1 MKKTHYKVWT
11 KADDHKLACHLDDL
25 YNGKAT
31 EVRQKPATTRKPA
44 KRQATPWTPYNGTDK
59 AKYFQKEEKQSCQD
73 ICRNLLNSIY
83 KQDRA
88 IARAM
93 A

>member
-1 MKKTHYKVWT
+1 MKRTHYKVWT

-31 EVRQKPATTRKPA
+31 EVAQKPTS
-44 KRQATPWTPYNGTDK
+44 KRGPKKHVAEWRPYDGPDK
-59 AKYFQKEEKQSCQD
+59 AKYFKQEEKVSCHD
-73 ICRNLLNSIY
+73 ACRNILKSLF
-83 KQDRA
+83 KQSNA
-88 IARAM
+88 IAKAM

>member
-1 MKKTHYKVWT
+1 MKRTHYKVWT

-31 EVRQKPATTRKPA
+31 EVVQKSTGK
-44 KRQATPWTPYNGTDK
+44 KRTKKRVAEWRPYDGPDK
-59 AKYFQKEEKQSCQD
+59 AKYFQQEEKISAHD
-73 ICRNLLNSIY
+73 ACRNILKSLF
-83 KQDRA
+83 KQNNA
-88 IARAM
+88 IAKAM